1 MRPGEFQT
9 AGMEGVVVERKQVI
23 DELLRRRRKRLDR
36 RAAEA
41 DARVQRI
48 ALGQRQAD
56 VGAEVVRVGQVVGDV
71 GLS

>member
-1 MRPGEFQT
+1 
-9 AGMEGVVVERKQVI
+9 MEGVVVEREQIV
-23 DELLRRRRKRLDR
+23 DEFLRRALKSADR

-56 VGAEVVRVGQVVGDV
+56 IGAEVVRVGQVVGDV
-71 GLS
+71 GLA